1 MPEKP
6 FGLPLVPENM
16 KRIFT
21 AILAASVV
29 ACLVGCSSDEVS
41 KDEEKK
47 MSEGFKGGLDMNKAT
62 AEEKANFDKWMKSQ
76 GNTPGAAPSKPDEK
90 K

>member
-1 MPEKP
+1 
-6 FGLPLVPENM
+6 
-16 KRIFT
+16 
-21 AILAASVV
+21 
-29 ACLVGCSSDEVS
+29 
-41 KDEEKK
+41 